1 MNMTRFLRRLISLFA
16 HRHAENELAREM
28 SAHLALLEDEYRR
41 RGMTPDEARL
51 AARRAMG
58 SVALAKDLH
67 RDARSFAWV
76 EDMRRDIRHAARQLR
91 RAPGFTAIAVLTLG
105 LGIGVNTVFFTIVN
119 AICLRGLPT
128 SSPERVMTIVS
139 RDAQGR
145 PAGGLSYAELDAL
158 RTTQKSFVGVAAYV
172 SAPVAVADEEHATDR
187 VMGAHISAAGFDLL
201 GEVPIRGRG
210 FQSVDDRPGAPPVV
224 VIAASLWASRYGN
237 DPDIIGRRLLVN
249 GAPATVV
256 GVMPDGFRFL
266 QNTELWQ
273 PLETMPGVS
282 LQRREVR
289 PLFVFGRLAPG
300 VSADQARAEMAASSA
315 LWAREFPGSNRG
327 ISARVIPINEQMSGN
342 VTDPTWLSF
351 ITAGVLVL
359 LVACANVAN
368 LLLMRGAVRGRE
380 IAIRSSIGAT
390 RGRLLRQLLME
401 STLLAVLGVGAGL
414 IVSVTGL
421 RWLSAMVPTGA
432 LQYWMT
438 FTIDGRVLV
447 VLTAV
452 SVVSVLVFG
461 LAPAVHLLRL
471 DINQII
477 KDSGRTADA
486 DIPARR
492 WTTAFLAVE
501 FALTLVLLTLVVT
514 GIRQTRA
521 TQRAEFPFVA
531 SPILSMWITVSGQSY
546 ATPESRQ
553 AFLDRMVASF
563 GAVPGVSSVSIASA
577 LPRVG
582 GPAMTLEIAGAP
594 APAPESAIPTA
605 TVVNVGQEYFE
616 TLRAPL
622 ARGRA
627 FTAIDG
633 GAHARGQPVA
643 IVNQRLVDRFFGT
656 RDPIGQLIRVT
667 PPGTTV
673 AGPWAR
679 IVGVSPTIRQMF
691 SGANPDPVVYMPYRS
706 SSPSAAIL
714 VRGDGAPEALA
725 PALRQ
730 ALHRLDPNLPLYR
743 VMPLQRAMDEAGWNG
758 RMASVVA
765 QSIAM
770 IALFMALVGLY
781 SVTSHAVLWWLPEL
795 GLRIALGASGWNVAW
810 IVLRRVL
817 TQLGIGL
824 ALGLLATLAFDRLF
838 NTPVDQVAGSVRM
851 DDGVMLVLIAIAILV
866 VAVMACLVPIRR
878 AARVDPIE
886 ALRAS

>member
-1 MNMTRFLRRLISLFA
+1 MTRVFRRIISLFT
-16 HRHAENELAREM
+16 RRRDDAEVSREIG
-28 SAHLALLEDEYRR
+28 AHLALLEDEYGR
-41 RGMTPDEARL
+41 RGMTADEARL

-67 RDARSFAWV
+67 RDARSFVWL
-76 EDMRRDIRHAARQLR
+76 EDMTRDIRHAGRQLR
-91 RAPGFTAIAVLTLG
+91 RAPGFTAVAVLTLG
-105 LGIGVNTVFFTIVN
+105 LGIGVNTTFFTIVN

-128 SSPERVMTIVS
+128 RSPERVLTIGS

-158 RTTQKSFVGVAAYV
+158 RAAQKSFVGVAAYV
-172 SAPVAVADEEHATDR
+172 SAPVAVADEEHAADR

-237 DPDIIGRRLLVN
+237 DPDIIGQRLLVN

-289 PLFVFGRLAPG
+289 PLFVFGRLVPG
-300 VSADQARAEMAASSA
+300 VSADHARAEMEALSA
-315 LWAREFPGSNRG
+315 VWAREFPESNRG

-351 ITAGVLVL
+351 ITAGALVL

-390 RGRLLRQLLME
+390 RGRLLRQLLIE

-414 IVSVTGL
+414 MVSVMGL

-438 FTIDGRVLV
+438 FTLDGRVLV
-447 VLTAV
+447 VLTVV
-452 SVVSVLVFG
+452 SAVSVLVFG

-477 KDSGRTADA
+477 KDSGRTAA
-486 DIPARR
+486 AGIPARR

-501 FALTLVLLTLVVT
+501 FALTLVLLALVVT

-521 TQRAEFPFVA
+521 TQRAEFPFDA
-531 SPILSMWITVSGQSY
+531 FPILSMWITVSGQPY
-546 ATPESRQ
+546 ATPESRD
-553 AFLDRMVASF
+553 AFIDRLVASF
-563 GAVPGVSSVSIASA
+563 AAVPGVSSVSVASA

-582 GPAMTLEIAGAP
+582 GPSMKLEIAGDPPP
-594 APAPESAIPTA
+594 APDAAIPTA

-633 GAHARGQPVA
+633 PEQPVA

-706 SSPSAAIL
+706 SSPTAAIL
-714 VRGDGAPEALA
+714 VRGDGAPDALA

-743 VMPLQRAMDEAGWNG
+743 VMPLQQAMDEAGWNG

-781 SVTSHAVLWWLPEL
+781 SVTSHAVLWWFPEL

-817 TQLGIGL
+817 TQLSIGL

-851 DDGVMLVLIAIAILV
+851 DDGVMLVLITISILV

-878 AARVDPIE
+878 AARVDPLV
-886 ALRAS
+886 ALRTE

>member
-1 MNMTRFLRRLISLFA
+1 MTRFLRRFISLFT
-16 HRHAENELAREM
+16 HRHAEGELDREM
-28 SAHLALLEDEYRR
+28 SAHLVLLEDEYRR

-67 RDARSFAWV
+67 RDARSFAWL
-76 EDMRRDIRHAARQLR
+76 EDMTRDIRHAGRQLR
-91 RAPGFTAIAVLTLG
+91 RAPCFTAVAVLTLG
-105 LGIGVNTVFFTIVN
+105 LGIGVNTAFFTIVN

-128 SSPERVMTIVS
+128 RSPERVLTIGS

-158 RTTQKSFVGVAAYV
+158 RAAQKSFLGVAAYV
-172 SAPVAVADEEHATDR
+172 SAPVAVADQEHAADR

-249 GAPATVV
+249 GSPATVV

-266 QNTELWQ
+266 QNTEVWQ
-273 PLETMPGVS
+273 PLETMPGAS

-289 PLFVFGRLAPG
+289 PLFVFGRLVPG
-300 VSADQARAEMAASSA
+300 VSADQARAEMEALSA
-315 LWAREFPGSNRG
+315 VWAREFPESNRG

-351 ITAGVLVL
+351 ITAGALVL

-390 RGRLLRQLLME
+390 RGRLLRQLLIE
-401 STLLAVLGVGAGL
+401 STLLALLGVGAGL

-421 RWLSAMVPTGA
+421 RWLAAMVPTGA

-452 SVVSVLVFG
+452 SAVSVLVFG

-486 DIPARR
+486 GIPARR

-501 FALTLVLLTLVVT
+501 FALTLVLLVLVVT

-521 TQRAEFPFVA
+521 TQRAEFPFDA
-531 SPILSMWITVSGQSY
+531 FPILSMWITVSGQPY
-546 ATPESRQ
+546 ATPESRD
-553 AFLDRMVASF
+553 AFTDRLVASF
-563 GAVPGVSSVSIASA
+563 AAVPGVSSVSVASA

-582 GPAMTLEIAGAP
+582 GPSMKLEIAGDPPP
-594 APAPESAIPTA
+594 APDAAIPTA
-605 TVVNVGQEYFE
+605 TVVSVGQEYFE
-616 TLRAPL
+616 TLRVPL
-622 ARGRA
+622 ARGRP
-627 FTAIDG
+627 FTAFDG
-633 GAHARGQPVA
+633 PGEPVA
-643 IVNQRLVDRFFGT
+643 IVNQRLVDRYFGT
-656 RDPIGQLIRVT
+656 HDPIGQLIRVT

-673 AGPWAR
+673 TGAWAR
-679 IVGVSPTIRQMF
+679 IVGVSPTVRQMF
-691 SGANPDPVVYMPYRS
+691 SGANPDPVVYIPYRS
-706 SSPSAAIL
+706 SSPTAAIL
-714 VRGDGAPEALA
+714 VRGDGAADRLA
-725 PALRQ
+725 PVLRQ

-743 VMPLQRAMDEAGWNG
+743 VMPLQQAMDEAGWNG

-781 SVTSHAVLWWLPEL
+781 SVTAHAVLWWLPEL
-795 GLRIALGASGWNVAW
+795 ALRIALGASGWRVAW

-817 TQLGIGL
+817 TQLSIGL
-824 ALGLLATLAFDRLF
+824 ALGLVATLAFDRLF
-838 NTPVDQVAGSVRM
+838 NAPVDQSAATVRM
-851 DDGVMLVLIAIAILV
+851 DDGGTLVLIVCSILA

-878 AARVDPIE
+878 AARVDPLV
-886 ALRAS
+886 ALRSE

>member
-1 MNMTRFLRRLISLFA
+1 MTRVFRRIISLFT
-16 HRHAENELAREM
+16 RRRDDAEVSREIG
-28 SAHLALLEDEYRR
+28 AHLALLEDEYGR
-41 RGMTPDEARL
+41 RGMTADEARL

-67 RDARSFAWV
+67 RDARSFVWL
-76 EDMRRDIRHAARQLR
+76 EDMTRDIRHAGRQLR
-91 RAPGFTAIAVLTLG
+91 RAPGFTAVAVLTLG
-105 LGIGVNTVFFTIVN
+105 LGIGVNTTFFTIVN

-128 SSPERVMTIVS
+128 RSPERVLTIGS

-158 RTTQKSFVGVAAYV
+158 RAAQKSFVGVAAYV
-172 SAPVAVADEEHATDR
+172 SAPVAVADEEHAADR

-210 FQSVDDRPGAPPVV
+210 FQSADDRPGAPPVV

-237 DPDIIGRRLLVN
+237 DPDIIGQRLLVN

-289 PLFVFGRLAPG
+289 PLFVFGRLVPG
-300 VSADQARAEMAASSA
+300 VSADHARAEMEALSA
-315 LWAREFPGSNRG
+315 VWAREFPESNRG

-351 ITAGVLVL
+351 ITAGALVL

-390 RGRLLRQLLME
+390 RGRLLRQLLIE

-414 IVSVTGL
+414 MVSVMGL

-438 FTIDGRVLV
+438 FTLDGRVLV

-452 SVVSVLVFG
+452 SAVSVLVFG

-477 KDSGRTADA
+477 KDSGRTAA
-486 DIPARR
+486 AGIPARR

-501 FALTLVLLTLVVT
+501 FALTLVLLALVVT

-521 TQRAEFPFVA
+521 TQRAEFPFDA
-531 SPILSMWITVSGQSY
+531 FPILSMWITVSGQPY
-546 ATPESRQ
+546 ATPESRD
-553 AFLDRMVASF
+553 AFIDRLVASF
-563 GAVPGVSSVSIASA
+563 AAVPGVSSVSVASA

-582 GPAMTLEIAGAP
+582 GPSMKLEIAGDPPP
-594 APAPESAIPTA
+594 APDAAIPTA

-622 ARGRA
+622 AQGRA

-633 GAHARGQPVA
+633 HGQPVA

-673 AGPWAR
+673 DGPWAR

-706 SSPSAAIL
+706 SSPTAAIL
-714 VRGDGAPEALA
+714 VRGDGAPDALA

-743 VMPLQRAMDEAGWNG
+743 VMPLQQAMDEAGWNG

-781 SVTSHAVLWWLPEL
+781 SVTSHAVLWWFPEL

-817 TQLGIGL
+817 TQLSIGL

-851 DDGVMLVLIAIAILV
+851 DDGVMLVLITISILV

-878 AARVDPIE
+878 AARVDPLV
-886 ALRAS
+886 ALRTE

>member
-1 MNMTRFLRRLISLFA
+1 MIRVLRRLIALFTR
-16 HRHAENELAREM
+16 HRDDAEAAREIA
-28 SAHLALLEDEYRR
+28 SHLALLEDEYRR
-41 RGMTPDEARL
+41 RGMTVEEARL

-67 RDARSFAWV
+67 RDARSFAWL
-76 EDMRRDIRHAARQLR
+76 EDMTRDIRHAGRQLR
-91 RAPGFTAIAVLTLG
+91 RAPGFTAVAVLTLG
-105 LGIGVNTVFFTIVN
+105 LGIGVNTTFFTIVN

-128 SSPERVMTIVS
+128 RSPERVLTIGS

-145 PAGGLSYAELDAL
+145 PAGGLSYVELDAV
-158 RTTQKSFVGVAAYV
+158 RAAQKSFVGVAAYV
-172 SAPVAVADEEHATDR
+172 SAPVAVADEEHAADR
-187 VMGAHISAAGFDLL
+187 VMGAHISSAGFDLL

-210 FQSVDDRPGAPPVV
+210 LQSVDDRPGAPTVV

-237 DPDIIGRRLLVN
+237 DPEIIGRRLLVN

-256 GVMPDGFRFL
+256 GVMRDGFRFL

-289 PLFVFGRLAPG
+289 PLFVFGRLVPG
-300 VSADQARAEMAASSA
+300 VSADQARAEMEALSA
-315 LWAREFPGSNRG
+315 VWAREFPESNRG

-351 ITAGVLVL
+351 ITAGALVL

-390 RGRLLRQLLME
+390 RGRLLRQLLIE

-452 SVVSVLVFG
+452 SAVSVLVFG
-461 LAPAVHLLRL
+461 LAPAAHLLRL

-486 DIPARR
+486 GIPARR
-492 WTTAFLAVE
+492 WTTAFLALE

-531 SPILSMWITVSGQSY
+531 SPILSMWITVSGQPY
-546 ATPESRQ
+546 ATPESRE
-553 AFLDRMVASF
+553 AFLDRVVASF

-582 GPAMTLEIAGAP
+582 GPAMTLEIAGDP
-594 APAPESAIPTA
+594 PPPPESAIPTA
-605 TVVNVGQEYFE
+605 TVVNVGQKYFE

-627 FTAIDG
+627 FTVIDG
-633 GAHARGQPVA
+633 PGQPVA

-706 SSPSAAIL
+706 SSPTAAIL
-714 VRGDGAPEALA
+714 VRGDGAPDALA

-765 QSIAM
+765 QSIAI

-781 SVTSHAVLWWLPEL
+781 SVTSHAVLWWFPEL

-817 TQLGIGL
+817 TQLSIGL
-824 ALGLLATLAFDRLF
+824 ALGLLATVAFDRLF
-838 NTPVDQVAGSVRM
+838 NTPVDHVAGSVRM
-851 DDGVMLVLIAIAILV
+851 DDGVMLVLIAISILV
-866 VAVMACLVPIRR
+866 VAVMACLGPIRR
-878 AARVDPIE
+878 AARVDPLV
-886 ALRAS
+886 ALRSE

>member
-1 MNMTRFLRRLISLFA
+1 MRRVWHRLVNLFRGEGA
-16 HRHAENELAREM
+16 DAEAAREIA
-28 SAHLALLEDEYRR
+28 AHLALLEDDYRR
-41 RGMTPDEARL
+41 RGMGPDEARL

-58 SVALAKDLH
+58 SIALVKDLH
-67 RDARSFAWV
+67 RDARSLVWV
-76 EDMRRDIRHAARQLR
+76 EDLRRDLRHAARVLR
-91 RAPGFTAIAVLTLG
+91 RSPGFTIVAVFTLG
-105 LGIGVNTVFFTIVN
+105 LGIGVNTTFFTIVN

-128 SSPERVMTIVS
+128 RSPERVLTIGS

-145 PAGGLSYAELDAL
+145 PAGGLSYAELNAL
-158 RTTQKSFVGVAAYV
+158 RAAQTTFVGVAAYV
-172 SAPVAVADEEHATDR
+172 SAPVAVADEAHAADR

-210 FQSVDDRPGAPPVV
+210 FQAIDDRPGAPPVV

-249 GAPATVV
+249 GVPATVV
-256 GVMPDGFRFL
+256 GVMADGFRFL

-273 PLETMPGVS
+273 PLETMPSVS

-300 VSADQARAEMAASSA
+300 VSADQARAEMEALSA
-315 LWAREFPGSNRG
+315 VWAREFPESNRG
-327 ISARVIPINEQMSGN
+327 ISARVTPINEQMSGN
-342 VTDPTWLSF
+342 ITDPTWLSF
-351 ITAGVLVL
+351 ITAGALVL

-390 RGRLLRQLLME
+390 RGRLLRQLLIE
-401 STLLAVLGVGAGL
+401 STLLAVLGVAAGL

-452 SVVSVLVFG
+452 SAVSVLVFG

-477 KDSGRTADA
+477 KDSGRTAA
-486 DIPARR
+486 AGIPARR

-514 GIRQTRA
+514 GIRQSRA

-531 SPILSMWITVSGQSY
+531 APILSMWITVSGQPY
-546 ATPESRQ
+546 ATPESRE

-563 GAVPGVSSVSIASA
+563 RAVPGVSSVSIASA

-582 GPAMTLEIAGAP
+582 GPAMTLEIAGDPPP
-594 APAPESAIPTA
+594 APDSAIPTA

-622 ARGRA
+622 ERGRA

-656 RDPIGQLIRVT
+656 REPIGQLIRMT
-667 PPGTTV
+667 PPGTTI

-691 SGANPDPVVYMPYRS
+691 SGADPDPVVYLPYRP
-706 SSPSAAIL
+706 SSPTAAIL
-714 VRGDGAPEALA
+714 VRGDGAPDALA
-725 PALRQ
+725 PGLRQ
-730 ALHRLDPNLPLYR
+730 ALHRLDSNLPLYR
-743 VMPLQRAMDEAGWNG
+743 VMPLQQAMDEAGWNG

-781 SVTSHAVLWWLPEL
+781 SVTSHAVLWWFPEL

-824 ALGLLATLAFDRLF
+824 ALGLLATLAFDRVF
-838 NTPVDQVAGSVRM
+838 NTPVDPVAGRVRM
-851 DDGVMLVLIAIAILV
+851 DDAVVLMLIAISVLV
-866 VAVMACLVPIRR
+866 VAVLACLLPIRR
-878 AARVDPIE
+878 AARVDPLV
-886 ALRAS
+886 ALRSE

>member
-1 MNMTRFLRRLISLFA
+1 LR
-16 HRHAENELAREM
+16 
-28 SAHLALLEDEYRR
+28 
-41 RGMTPDEARL
+41 
-51 AARRAMG
+51 AA
-58 SVALAKDLH
+58 
-67 RDARSFAWV
+67 
-76 EDMRRDIRHAARQLR
+76 
-91 RAPGFTAIAVLTLG
+91 
-105 LGIGVNTVFFTIVN
+105 
-119 AICLRGLPT
+119 
-128 SSPERVMTIVS
+128 
-139 RDAQGR
+139 
-145 PAGGLSYAELDAL
+145 
-158 RTTQKSFVGVAAYV
+158 QKSFVGVAAYV
-172 SAPVAVADEEHATDR
+172 SAPVAVADEEHAADR
-187 VMGAHISAAGFDLL
+187 VMGAHMSAAGFDLL

-282 LQRREVR
+282 LQRREAR
-289 PLFVFGRLAPG
+289 PLFVFGRLVSG
-300 VSADQARAEMAASSA
+300 VSVDQARAEMEALSA
-315 LWAREFPGSNRG
+315 VWAREFPESNRG

-351 ITAGVLVL
+351 ITAGGLVL

-390 RGRLLRQLLME
+390 RGRLLRQLLIE

-452 SVVSVLVFG
+452 SAVSVLGFG

-486 DIPARR
+486 GIPARR
-492 WTTAFLAVE
+492 WTTAFLALE

-531 SPILSMWITVSGQSY
+531 SPILSMWITVSGQPY

-553 AFLDRMVASF
+553 AFLDRVIASF

-582 GPAMTLEIAGAP
+582 GPAMTIEIAGDP
-594 APAPESAIPTA
+594 PPAPESAIPTA

-622 ARGRA
+622 ARGRS

-633 GAHARGQPVA
+633 PGQPVA

-679 IVGVSPTIRQMF
+679 IVGVSPTIRQMV
-691 SGANPDPVVYMPYRS
+691 SAANPDPVVYMPYRS
-706 SSPSAAIL
+706 SSPTAAIL
-714 VRGDGAPEALA
+714 VRGDGAPDALA
-725 PALRQ
+725 PSLRQ

-743 VMPLQRAMDEAGWNG
+743 VMPLQQAMDEAGWNG

-781 SVTSHAVLWWLPEL
+781 SVTSHAVVWWFPEL

-817 TQLGIGL
+817 TQLSIGL
-824 ALGLLATLAFDRLF
+824 VLGLLATLAFDRLF
-838 NTPVDQVAGSVRM
+838 NTPADHVAGRVRM
-851 DDGVMLVLIAIAILV
+851 DDGVMLVLIAISILV
-866 VAVMACLVPIRR
+866 VAVMACLGPIRR

>member
-1 MNMTRFLRRLISLFA
+1 MTRFLRRFISLFTQRRA
-16 HRHAENELAREM
+16 DAEVSREIG
-28 SAHLALLEDEYRR
+28 AHLALLEDEYRR
-41 RGMTPDEARL
+41 RGMTADEARL

-58 SVALAKDLH
+58 SVALARDLH

-128 SSPERVMTIVS
+128 RSPERVLTIGS

-158 RTTQKSFVGVAAYV
+158 RPAQKSFVGVAAYV
-172 SAPVAVADEEHATDR
+172 SAPVSVADEEHAADR

-210 FQSVDDRPGAPPVV
+210 FQSPDDKPGAPPVV

-273 PLETMPGVS
+273 PLETMPSVS
-282 LQRREVR
+282 LQRRDVR

-300 VSADQARAEMAASSA
+300 VSADQARAEMEALSA
-315 LWAREFPGSNRG
+315 VWAREFPESNRG

-351 ITAGVLVL
+351 ITAGALVL

-368 LLLMRGAVRGRE
+368 LLLMRGAVRGHE

-390 RGRLLRQLLME
+390 RGRLLRQLLIE

-414 IVSVTGL
+414 VVSVTGL
-421 RWLSAMVPTGA
+421 RWLSAMVPAGA

-447 VLTAV
+447 VLAAV
-452 SVVSVLVFG
+452 SAVSVLVFG

-486 DIPARR
+486 GIPARR

-501 FALTLVLLTLVVT
+501 FALTLVLLALVVT

-521 TQRAEFPFVA
+521 TQRAEFPFEA
-531 SPILSMWITVSGQSY
+531 SPILSMWITVSGQPY
-546 ATPESRQ
+546 ATPDLRE
-553 AFLDRMVASF
+553 AFLDRLVASF
-563 GAVPGVSSVSIASA
+563 GGVPGVSSVSITSA

-582 GPAMTLEIAGAP
+582 GPSMKLEIARDAP
-594 APAPESAIPTA
+594 PAPESAIPTA
-605 TVVNVGQEYFE
+605 TVVSVGHEYFE

-633 GAHARGQPVA
+633 PGQPVA

-679 IVGVSPTIRQMF
+679 IVGVSPTIRQTF
-691 SGANPDPVVYMPYRS
+691 SGANPDPVVYLPYRS
-706 SSPSAAIL
+706 SSPTAAIL
-714 VRGDGAPEALA
+714 VRGDGAPDALT

-730 ALHRLDPNLPLYR
+730 ALYRLDPNLPLYR
-743 VMPLQRAMDEAGWNG
+743 VMPLQQAMDEAGWNG

-781 SVTSHAVLWWLPEL
+781 SVTAHAVLWWFPEL

-817 TQLGIGL
+817 AQLGIGL

-838 NTPVDQVAGSVRM
+838 NAPVDQVAGSVRM
-851 DDGVMLVLIAIAILV
+851 DDGGMLVLIAISILV

-878 AARVDPIE
+878 AARVDPLI
-886 ALRAS
+886 ALRSE

>member
-1 MNMTRFLRRLISLFA
+1 MRRFLLRLSALF
-16 HRHAENELAREM
+16 RGDRSEAEAAREIA
-28 SAHLALLEDEYRR
+28 AHLAMLEDEYRR
-41 RGMTPDEARL
+41 HGMTPDEARL

-58 SVALAKDLH
+58 SVALAQDLH
-67 RDARSFAWV
+67 RDARSFVWL
-76 EDMRRDIRHAARQLR
+76 EDMTRDIRHAGRQLR
-91 RAPGFTAIAVLTLG
+91 RAPGFTAVAVLTLG
-105 LGIGVNTVFFTIVN
+105 LGIGVNTTFFTIVN

-128 SSPERVMTIVS
+128 RSPERVLTIGS

-158 RTTQKSFVGVAAYV
+158 RAAQKSFVGVAAYV
-172 SAPVAVADEEHATDR
+172 SAPVAVADDEHPADR
-187 VMGAHISAAGFDLL
+187 VMGAHISAAGFALL

-210 FQSVDDRPGAPPVV
+210 FQSVDDRPGAQPVV

-282 LQRREVR
+282 RQRREVR
-289 PLFVFGRLAPG
+289 PLFVFGRLVPG
-300 VSADQARAEMAASSA
+300 VSVDQARAEIEALSA
-315 LWAREFPGSNRG
+315 VWAREFPESNRG

-342 VTDPTWLSF
+342 ITDPTWLSF
-351 ITAGVLVL
+351 ITAGALVL

-390 RGRLLRQLLME
+390 RGRLLRQLLIE

-421 RWLSAMVPTGA
+421 RWLSGMVPTGA

-438 FTIDGRVLV
+438 LTIDGRVLV

-452 SVVSVLVFG
+452 SSVSVLVFG

-486 DIPARR
+486 GIPARR

-521 TQRAEFPFVA
+521 TERAEFPFVA
-531 SPILSMWITVSGQSY
+531 SPILSMWITVSGQPY
-546 ATPESRQ
+546 ATPESRE
-553 AFLDRMVASF
+553 AFLNRMLESF

-582 GPAMTLEIAGAP
+582 GPAMTLEIAGDPPP
-594 APAPESAIPTA
+594 APGSAIPTA
-605 TVVNVGQEYFE
+605 TVVNVGQQYFE

-627 FTAIDG
+627 FTSIDG
-633 GAHARGQPVA
+633 PGQPVA

-691 SGANPDPVVYMPYRS
+691 SGVNPDPVVYMPYRS
-706 SSPSAAIL
+706 SSPTTAIL
-714 VRGDGAPEALA
+714 VRGDGAPDDLA

-743 VMPLQRAMDEAGWNG
+743 VMPLQQAMDEAGWNG

-765 QSIAM
+765 RSIAV

-795 GLRIALGASGWNVAW
+795 GLRIALGASGWSVAW

-817 TQLGIGL
+817 TQLSIGL
-824 ALGLLATLAFDRLF
+824 TLGLLATLAFDRLF

-851 DDGVMLVLIAIAILV
+851 DDGVILALIAISILV

-878 AARVDPIE
+878 AARVDPLV
-886 ALRAS
+886 ALRSE

>member
-1 MNMTRFLRRLISLFA
+1 MKRFFRRWLSFFRSTPI
-16 HRHAENELAREM
+16 EDELLREM
-28 SAHLALLEDEYRR
+28 TSHLALLEEEHRR
-41 RGMTPDEARL
+41 RGMTVDEARL

-58 SVALAKDLH
+58 STALASDLH
-67 RDARSFAWV
+67 RDARSFAWL
-76 EDMRRDIRHAARQLR
+76 EDMKRDIRHAARQLR
-91 RAPGFTAIAVLTLG
+91 RTPGFTAVAVLTLG
-105 LGIGVNTVFFTIVN
+105 LGIGVNTTFFTIVN

-128 SSPERVMTIVS
+128 NSPERVLTIGM

-158 RTTQKSFVGVAAYV
+158 RAAQKSFVGVAAYV
-172 SAPVAVADEEHATDR
+172 SAPVAVADEEHGVDR

-201 GEVPIRGRG
+201 GEVPMRGRG
-210 FQSVDDRPGAPPVV
+210 IQSVDDRPGAPPVV
-224 VIAASLWASRYGN
+224 VIAASLWASRFGN

-249 GAPATVV
+249 GVPATVV

-282 LQRREVR
+282 RQRREAR
-289 PLFVFGRLAPG
+289 PLFVFGRLSSG
-300 VSADQARAEMAASSA
+300 VRADQARAEMEALSA
-315 LWAREFPGSNRG
+315 VWARESPESNRG
-327 ISARVIPINEQMSGN
+327 ITARVIPINEQMSGD

-351 ITAGVLVL
+351 ITAGALVL

-390 RGRLLRQLLME
+390 RGRLLRQLLIE

-414 IVSVTGL
+414 VVSLTGL
-421 RWLSAMVPTGA
+421 RWLSAMIPAGA

-438 FTIDGRVLV
+438 LTIDGRVLV
-447 VLTAV
+447 VLAAVSAV
-452 SVVSVLVFG
+452 SVFVFG

-477 KDSGRTADA
+477 KDSGRTAA
-486 DIPARR
+486 AGIPARR

-501 FALTLVLLTLVVT
+501 FALTLVLLTMVVT

-521 TQRAEFPFVA
+521 TQRAEFPFAA
-531 SPILSMWITVSGQSY
+531 SPILSMWITVSGQPH
-546 ATPESRQ
+546 ATPELRE
-553 AFLDRMVASF
+553 AFLDRVVTSF

-582 GPAMTLEIAGAP
+582 GPTMKLEIAGDAP
-594 APAPESAIPTA
+594 PAPESTIPTT

-627 FTAIDG
+627 FSATDG
-633 GAHARGQPVA
+633 PGRPVA
-643 IVNQRLVDRFFGT
+643 IVNQRLVDRFFGS

-679 IVGVSPTIRQMF
+679 IVGVSPTIRQMV
-691 SGANPDPVVYMPYRS
+691 SGANPDPVVYLPYRS
-706 SSPSAAIL
+706 SSPTAAIL
-714 VRGDGAPEALA
+714 VRGDGAPDTLT

-730 ALHRLDPNLPLYR
+730 ALQRLDPNLPLYR
-743 VMPLQRAMDEAGWNG
+743 VMPLQQAMDDAGWNG

-781 SVTSHAVLWWLPEL
+781 SVTAHAVLWWFPEL

-817 TQLGIGL
+817 AQLSIGL
-824 ALGLLATLAFDRLF
+824 VLGLLATLAFDRLF
-838 NTPVDQVAGSVRM
+838 HAPVDDVAGSVRM
-851 DDGVMLVLIAIAILV
+851 DDVGMLVSIAISILV
-866 VAVMACLVPIRR
+866 VAVMACVMPIRR
-878 AARVDPIE
+878 AARVDPLM
-886 ALRAS
+886 ALRTE

>member
-1 MNMTRFLRRLISLFA
+1 MRFVRRLLSLLT
-16 HRHAENELAREM
+16 HRRNEADLAREM
-28 SAHLALLEDEYRR
+28 SAHLALLEADYMK

-58 SVALAKDLH
+58 SVASAKDLH
-67 RDARSFAWV
+67 RDARSFIWL
-76 EDMRRDIRHAARQLR
+76 EDLRRDLRHAGRQLR
-91 RAPGFTAIAVLTLG
+91 RTPGFTAVAVLTLG
-105 LGIGVNTVFFTIVN
+105 LGIGVNTAFFTIVN

-128 SSPERVMTIVS
+128 SSPDRVLTIAS

-158 RTTQKSFVGVAAYV
+158 RGAQKSFVGVAAYV
-172 SAPVAVADEEHATDR
+172 SAPVAVADEEHAADR

-210 FQSVDDRPGAPPVV
+210 LQSDDDRPGASPVV
-224 VIAASLWASRYGN
+224 VIAASLWKSRYGEA
-237 DPDIIGRRLLVN
+237 PDIIGRTIRVN
-249 GAPATVV
+249 GAPATVI

-273 PLETMPGVS
+273 PLEPMLGVS
-282 LQRREVR
+282 RQRREVR
-289 PLFVFGRLAPG
+289 PLFVFARLAPG
-300 VSADQARAEMAASSA
+300 VSLEQARAETDA
-315 LWAREFPGSNRG
+315 LSVVWAREFPESNRG
-327 ISARVIPINEQMSGN
+327 ISTRVVPINEQMNGN

-351 ITAGVLVL
+351 ITAGALVL

-380 IAIRSSIGAT
+380 IAIRTSIGAT
-390 RGRLLRQLLME
+390 RARLMRQLLIE
-401 STLLAVLGVGAGL
+401 STLLALLGVAAGL
-414 IVSVTGL
+414 AVSVSGL
-421 RWLSAMVPTGA
+421 RWLSAMIPAGA

-438 FTIDGRVLV
+438 LTIDGRVLV

-452 SVVSVLVFG
+452 SAVSVLVFG

-477 KDSGRTADA
+477 KDSGRAADA
-486 DIPARR
+486 GIPVRR

-501 FALTLVLLTLVVT
+501 FALTLVLVALVVT

-521 TQRAEFPFVA
+521 TQRAEFPLDA

-546 ATPESRQ
+546 ATPESRE
-553 AFLDRMVASF
+553 AFLDRVVTSF

-582 GPAMTLEIAGAP
+582 GPAMKLEIAGDSPP
-594 APAPESAIPTA
+594 APDSAVPTA
-605 TVVNVGQEYFE
+605 TVVAVGQEYFE
-616 TLRAPL
+616 TLRVPL

-627 FTAIDG
+627 FTTIDG
-633 GAHARGQPVA
+633 GPGQPVA

-667 PPGTTV
+667 PSGTTV

-679 IVGVSPTIRQMF
+679 IVGVSPTIRQTF
-691 SGANPDPVVYMPYRS
+691 SGANPDPVVYLPYRS
-706 SSPSAAIL
+706 SSSPTAAIL
-714 VRGDGAPEALA
+714 VRGDGAPDALA

-730 ALHRLDPNLPLYR
+730 ALLRLDPSLPLYR
-743 VMPLQRAMDEAGWNG
+743 VMSLQQAMDEARWNA
-758 RMASVVA
+758 RQAAVVA
-765 QSIAM
+765 QSIAV

-781 SVTSHAVLWWLPEL
+781 SVTAHAVHWWLPEL
-795 GLRIALGASGWNVAW
+795 GLRVALGASGRNVAW

-817 TQLGIGL
+817 TQLSIGV
-824 ALGLLATLAFDRLF
+824 ALGLVATLAFDRLF
-838 NTPVDQVAGSVRM
+838 NAPVDQSAARVRM
-851 DDGVMLVLIAIAILV
+851 DDAGMLTLIALSILA
-866 VAVMACLVPIRR
+866 VAVTACLVPIRR
-878 AARVDPIE
+878 AARVDPLV
-886 ALRAS
+886 ALRTE

>member
-1 MNMTRFLRRLISLFA
+1 MRRFIARLMHVLRSDR
-16 HRHAENELAREM
+16 AEDDLAREV
-28 SAHLALLEDEYRR
+28 SSHLAMLEEEHRR
-41 RGMTPDEARL
+41 RGLTPDDARL

-67 RDARSFAWV
+67 RDARSFAWLD
-76 EDMRRDIRHAARQLR
+76 DMTRDIRHAGRQLR
-91 RAPGFTAIAVLTLG
+91 RAPGFTAFAVLTLG
-105 LGIGVNTVFFTIVN
+105 LGIGVNTTFFTIVN

-128 SSPERVMTIVS
+128 RSPERVLTIGS

-158 RTTQKSFVGVAAYV
+158 RAAQKSFVGVAAYV
-172 SAPVAVADEEHATDR
+172 SAPVAVADEEHAADR
-187 VMGAHISAAGFDLL
+187 VMGAHMSAAGFDLL

-289 PLFVFGRLAPG
+289 PLFVFGRLVSG
-300 VSADQARAEMAASSA
+300 VSVDQARAEMEALSA
-315 LWAREFPGSNRG
+315 VWAREFPESNRG

-351 ITAGVLVL
+351 ITAGALVL

-390 RGRLLRQLLME
+390 RGRLLRQLLIE

-452 SVVSVLVFG
+452 SAVSVLVFG
-461 LAPAVHLLRL
+461 LAPAAHLLRL

-477 KDSGRTADA
+477 KDSGRTAGA
-486 DIPARR
+486 GIPARR

-531 SPILSMWITVSGQSY
+531 SPILSMWITVSGQPY

-553 AFLDRMVASF
+553 AFLDRVMASF

-582 GPAMTLEIAGAP
+582 GPAMTIEIAGDP
-594 APAPESAIPTA
+594 PPAPESAIPTA

-633 GAHARGQPVA
+633 PGQPVA

-691 SGANPDPVVYMPYRS
+691 SGANPDPVVYMPYPS
-706 SSPSAAIL
+706 SSPTAAIL
-714 VRGDGAPEALA
+714 VRGDGAPDALA

-743 VMPLQRAMDEAGWNG
+743 VMPLQQAMDEAGWNG

-781 SVTSHAVLWWLPEL
+781 SVTSHAVLWWFPEL

-851 DDGVMLVLIAIAILV
+851 DDGVMLVLIAISILV

-878 AARVDPIE
+878 AARVDPLV
-886 ALRAS
+886 ALRSE

>member
-1 MNMTRFLRRLISLFA
+1 MRRLFHRCLALF
-16 HRHAENELAREM
+16 RRDHAEDQLDREM
-28 SAHLALLEDEYRR
+28 ASHVAMLEAGYEQ
-41 RGMTPDEARL
+41 RGMTPEEARL

-58 SVALAKDLH
+58 STALAKDLH
-67 RDARSFAWV
+67 RDARSFPWL
-76 EDMRRDIRHAARQLR
+76 EDVKRDIRHAGRQLR
-91 RAPGFTAIAVLTLG
+91 RAPGFTAVAVLTLG
-105 LGIGVNTVFFTIVN
+105 LGIGVNTAFFTIVN
-119 AICLRGLPT
+119 AICLRGVPT
-128 SSPERVMTIVS
+128 NSPERVLTIAT

-158 RTTQKSFVGVAAYV
+158 RAAQKSFVEIAAYV
-172 SAPVAVADEEHATDR
+172 SAPVAVADEEHAADR
-187 VMGAHISAAGFDLL
+187 VMGAHISAAGFELL
-201 GEVPIRGRG
+201 GEVPILGRG
-210 FQSVDDRPGAPPVV
+210 FYSDDDSVGAPPVV

-256 GVMPDGFRFL
+256 GVMPPGFRFL

-273 PLETMPGVS
+273 PLTVMSGASP
-282 LQRREVR
+282 QRRDVR

-300 VSADQARAEMAASSA
+300 VSADHARAEMAALSA
-315 LWAREFPGSNRG
+315 VWARDFPESNRG

-351 ITAGVLVL
+351 ITAGILVL

-390 RGRLLRQLLME
+390 RGRLLRQLLLE

-414 IVSVTGL
+414 VVSVTGL
-421 RWLSAMVPTGA
+421 RWLSAMIPAGA

-447 VLTAV
+447 VLAV
-452 SVVSVLVFG
+452 VSAVSVLVFG

-477 KDSGRTADA
+477 KDSGRAADSGV
-486 DIPARR
+486 PARR

-501 FALTLVLLTLVVT
+501 FALTLVLLALVVT

-521 TQRAEFPFVA
+521 TQRAEFPFAA
-531 SPILSMWITVSGQSY
+531 SSILSMWITVPGQPY
-546 ATPESRQ
+546 ATPELRE
-553 AFLDRMVASF
+553 AFLDRLVASF

-582 GPAMTLEIAGAP
+582 GPAMKLEIAGDPPP
-594 APAPESAIPTA
+594 AAESAMPTA
-605 TVVNVGQEYFE
+605 TVVNVGAGYFE

-622 ARGRA
+622 ERGRA
-627 FTAIDG
+627 FAASDG
-633 GAHARGQPVA
+633 GARARRQPVA

-656 RDPIGQLIRVT
+656 RDPLGQLIRVT

-691 SGANPDPVVYMPYRS
+691 SGVDPDPVVYVPYQS
-706 SSPSAAIL
+706 SSPTAAIL
-714 VRGDGAPEALA
+714 VRGDGAPGALA

-743 VMPLQRAMDEAGWNG
+743 MMPLQQAMDEAAWNG
-758 RMASVVA
+758 RMASAMA

-781 SVTSHAVLWWLPEL
+781 SVTEHAVQWWFPEL

-817 TQLGIGL
+817 TQLSIGL

-838 NTPVDQVAGSVRM
+838 NDPGNQPASVVRM
-851 DDGVMLVLIAIAILV
+851 MDPGALALILLSILGVAIF
-866 VAVMACLVPIRR
+866 ACLAPIRR
-878 AARVDPIE
+878 AARVDPID

>member
-1 MNMTRFLRRLISLFA
+1 MTRFLRRVDSRIS
-16 HRHAENELAREM
+16 RSRVEDELAREM
-28 SAHLALLEDEYRR
+28 ASHLALLEDEQRR
-41 RGMTPDEARL
+41 RGLSPDEARR

-67 RDARSFAWV
+67 RDARSFAWM
-76 EDMRRDIRHAARQLR
+76 EDMTRDIRHAGRQLR
-91 RAPGFTAIAVLTLG
+91 RAPGFTAVAVLTLG

-128 SSPERVMTIVS
+128 HSPERVLTIGS

-145 PAGGLSYAELDAL
+145 PAGGLSYVELDAL
-158 RTTQKSFVGVAAYV
+158 RPAQKSFVGVAAYV
-172 SAPVAVADEEHATDR
+172 SAPVSVADEGHAADR

-201 GEVPIRGRG
+201 GELPIRGRG
-210 FQSVDDRPGAPPVV
+210 FQSTDDRPGAPPVV

-237 DPDIIGRRLLVN
+237 DPGIIGRRLLVN

-282 LQRREVR
+282 LQRRDVR

-300 VSADQARAEMAASSA
+300 VSAEQARAEMEALSA
-315 LWAREFPGSNRG
+315 VWARESPASNRG
-327 ISARVIPINEQMSGN
+327 ISARVVPINEQMSGN

-351 ITAGVLVL
+351 ITAGALVL

-390 RGRLLRQLLME
+390 RGRLLRQLLIE

-414 IVSVTGL
+414 VVSVTGL
-421 RWLSAMVPTGA
+421 RWLSAMVPAGA

-452 SVVSVLVFG
+452 SALSVLVFG

-486 DIPARR
+486 GIPARR

-501 FALTLVLLTLVVT
+501 FALTVVLLALVVT

-521 TQRAEFPFVA
+521 TQRAEFPFAA
-531 SPILSMWITVSGQSY
+531 SPVLSMWITMSGQPY
-546 ATPESRQ
+546 ATPDLRE
-553 AFLDRMVASF
+553 AFLDRLVASF
-563 GAVPGVSSVSIASA
+563 SAAPGVSSVSIASA

-582 GPAMTLEIAGAP
+582 GPSMTLEIAGDAP
-594 APAPESAIPTA
+594 PAPESAIPTA
-605 TVVNVGQEYFE
+605 TVVNVGHEYFE
-616 TLRAPL
+616 TLHAPL
-622 ARGRA
+622 ARGRT
-627 FTAIDG
+627 FSAIDG
-633 GAHARGQPVA
+633 PGQPVA

-679 IVGVSPTIRQMF
+679 IVGVSPTIRQTF
-691 SGANPDPVVYMPYRS
+691 SGANPDPVVYLPYRS
-706 SSPSAAIL
+706 SSPTVAIL
-714 VRGDGAPEALA
+714 VRGDGAPDALM

-743 VMPLQRAMDEAGWNG
+743 VMPLQQAMDEAGWNG

-781 SVTSHAVLWWLPEL
+781 SVTAHAVLWWCPEL

-817 TQLGIGL
+817 TQLSIGL

-838 NTPVDQVAGSVRM
+838 NAPVDQVAGSVRM
-851 DDGVMLVLIAIAILV
+851 DDGSMLVLIAISILV

-878 AARVDPIE
+878 AARVDPLV
-886 ALRAS
+886 ALRSE